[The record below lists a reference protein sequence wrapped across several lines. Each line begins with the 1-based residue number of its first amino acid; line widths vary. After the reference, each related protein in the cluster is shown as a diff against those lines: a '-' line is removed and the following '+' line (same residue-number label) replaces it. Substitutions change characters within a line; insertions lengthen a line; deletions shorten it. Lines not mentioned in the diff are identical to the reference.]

1 MKAKSIAG
9 IVLLFSLLTAFGCQ
23 QGNESGL
30 SPEQEKMG
38 NDVNAWAK
46 ATNGDWDKLN
56 GSQKAAMI
64 KSVGSEGSAKMVL
77 KYAAHK
83 PEAPPAP
90 LPGGNPEALHPPNQK
105 PLHPEIRER
114 IRQPLA
120 PR

>member
-1 MKAKSIAG
+1 MKANSFAG
-9 IVLLFSLLTAFGCQ
+9 AVILLALLAVMGCQ

-30 SPEQEKMG
+30 SPQQEKMG

-83 PEAPPAP
+83 PEAIAPGPPP
-90 LPGGNPEALHPPNQK
+90 GWKPGGPPPSHPSS
-105 PLHPEIRER
+105 
-114 IRQPLA
+114 A
-120 PR
+120 PPGN